1 MMWGLIFICAEEC
14 EQSMKFFDERLQM
27 LQEQA
32 QIQNQLDTLVRNKE
46 TQKEGTCCEI
56 RS

>member
-14 EQSMKFFDERLQM
+14 ERSMKFFDERLQK

-32 QIQNQLDTLVRNKE
+32 QIQNQLDTLVRS
-46 TQKEGTCCEI
+46 T
-56 RS
+56 